1 MHRYIFKRLLLMVPT
16 ILGVIFI
23 VFTIMSFTPGDPG
36 RIMLGVKASPEQVE
50 AMNEKLG
57 YNKPFFERFFLYIGN
72 LLKGDLGVSYKNS
85 QPVFDEIMKRFPTTF
100 KIAVLAVS
108 FVCAVGIP
116 LGVFSA
122 VKQYSL
128 LDYSTTI
135 FSLIFAAAPSFWL
148 GLLSILLFSLVL
160 GWLPPNGIGSFKHY
174 ILPVVTLSMT
184 AAAGTARSTRA
195 LMLEAIRQDYV
206 RTARGKGASE
216 TRVIW
221 KHTIKNALMPVIT
234 SMGMSFASLLG
245 GTLVTEQVFGIP
257 GLGTLIIT
265 AINNKDVPQVMAV
278 TIFLSVI
285 FCVIMLVVDL
295 IYAFIDPQVKA
306 MYTGRR

>member
-1 MHRYIFKRLLLMVPT
+1 MHRYIIKRLLLMIPT

-36 RIMLGVKASPEQVE
+36 RIMLGVKASPEAVE

-57 YNKPFFERFFLYIGN
+57 YNKPFFERFFMYIGR
-72 LLKGDLGVSYKNS
+72 LLKGDLGNSYKNN

-100 KIAVLAVS
+100 NIAVLAVS
-108 FVCAVGIP
+108 FVAIVGIP

-174 ILPVVTLSMT
+174 ILPVVTLSLT
-184 AAAGTARSTRA
+184 AAAGTARNTRA

-234 SMGMSFASLLG
+234 SMGMAFASLLG

-278 TIFLSVI
+278 TIFLSAI

-295 IYAFIDPQVKA
+295 IYAYIDPQVKA
-306 MYTGRR
+306 MYTGKR

>member
-1 MHRYIFKRLLLMVPT
+1 MHRYIIKRLLLMIPT

-36 RIMLGVKASPEQVE
+36 RIMLGVKASPEAVE

-57 YNKPFFERFFLYIGN
+57 YNKPFFERFFMYIGR
-72 LLKGDLGVSYKNS
+72 LLKGDLGNSYKNN

-100 KIAVLAVS
+100 NIAVLAVS
-108 FVCAVGIP
+108 FVAIVGIP

-174 ILPVVTLSMT
+174 ILPVVTLSLT
-184 AAAGTARSTRA
+184 AAAGTARNTRA

-278 TIFLSVI
+278 TIFLSAI

-295 IYAFIDPQVKA
+295 IYAYIDPQVKA
-306 MYTGRR
+306 MYTGKR